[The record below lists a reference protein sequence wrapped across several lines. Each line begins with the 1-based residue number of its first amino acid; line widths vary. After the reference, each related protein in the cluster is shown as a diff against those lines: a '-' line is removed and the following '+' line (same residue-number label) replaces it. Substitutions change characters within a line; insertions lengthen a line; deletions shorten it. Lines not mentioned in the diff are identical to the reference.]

1 MKSLIVAA
9 VVVLLASST
18 AFACGCA
25 APVAVQA
32 YYPAT
37 PAVTYYAAPACAPT
51 TAYYPTYYP
60 TYYRAYYPYS
70 AWYAPMAARTW
81 VGPLGRV
88 RTTYYLG
95 W

>member
-1 MKSLIVAA
+1 MKSLVTAA
-9 VVVLLASST
+9 VIVLLASST

-25 APVAVQA
+25 APVAAPA

-51 TAYYPTYYP
+51 TAYYPTYY
-60 TYYRAYYPYS
+60 RAYYPYA
-70 AWYAPMAARTW
+70 AWYAPVAARSW
-81 VGPLGRV
+81 VGPLGRA
-88 RTTYYLG
+88 RTTYYWG